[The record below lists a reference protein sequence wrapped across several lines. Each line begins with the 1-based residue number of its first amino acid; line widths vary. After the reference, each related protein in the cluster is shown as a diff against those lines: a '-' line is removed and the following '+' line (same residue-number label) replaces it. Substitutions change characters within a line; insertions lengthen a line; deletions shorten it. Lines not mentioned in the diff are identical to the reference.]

1 MAGNPHAKALHQS
14 KFAGVF
20 LVTGGGVTLL
30 SELLS
35 EPGAS
40 ATVLEASVPY
50 AEAALIEQLGGK
62 PDQACSADTARA
74 LAMAAFQRACELNTQ
89 NITGQERKQEHLMGV
104 GCTAALATNR
114 KKRGAHRAYLAVQTL
129 AKTATA
135 TVEFAK
141 GPSGMG
147 DRTSEEDQVTALA
160 WRLLDETLDVRLN
173 APALATSSNAT
184 IDTVIAH
191 SAWSKLLG
199 GEISSTANQLKKNAS
214 KTQSTIRPKALLPGS
229 FNPLH
234 AGHLQ
239 MAKHASQ
246 TLDTDVAFELCI
258 DNVDKPA
265 LSYVDLQQRQNQF
278 EDDSLWLTN
287 LPTFIEKAREFPNC
301 TFVVGIDTLVRIGEP
316 RYYESAAAMHDS
328 FTEYTK
334 LGTRFLVFGRNDGR
348 GFQTLANNDVP
359 EALAALCTNVTE
371 DEFRV
376 DLSSTE
382 LRNVAA
388 NSSEKI

>member
-1 MAGNPHAKALHQS
+1 MPGNPHAKALHQS

-50 AEAALIEQLGGK
+50 AEAALVEQLGGQ

-74 LAMAAFQRACELNTQ
+74 LAMAAFQRACDLNTA
-89 NITGQERKQEHLMGV
+89 GQEHKIQDLIGF

-129 AKTATA
+129 TKTATA
-135 TVEFAK
+135 TVEFDK
-141 GPSGMG
+141 GASGMG
-147 DRTSEEDQVTALA
+147 DRNIEEDQVTTLA
-160 WRLLDETLDVRLN
+160 WCLLDETLDDETLDVRLN
-173 APALATSSNAT
+173 APALAASSSAT
-184 IDTVIAH
+184 IEQVTAH
-191 SAWSKLLG
+191 SSWSKLLN
-199 GEISSTANQLKKNAS
+199 GEISSTSNQNAS
-214 KTQSTIRPKALLPGS
+214 KQQQAIRPKALLSGS

-234 AGHLQ
+234 EGHLQ
-239 MAKHASQ
+239 MADHASQ
-246 TLDTDVAFELCI
+246 VLDTDVAFELCI

-265 LSYVDLQQRQNQF
+265 LSYVDLHKRQSQF
-278 EDDSLWLTN
+278 EHSVLWLTN

-301 TFVVGIDTLVRIGEP
+301 TFVVGIDTLVRIGQP
-316 RYYESAAAMHDS
+316 RYYENAAAMHDS
-328 FTEYTK
+328 FAEYTR
-334 LGTRFLVFGRNDGR
+334 LGTRFLVFGRNDNS
-348 GFQTLANNDVP
+348 GFQTLANSDVP

-382 LRNVAA
+382 LRNIGNDNTA
-388 NSSEKI
+388 ET

>member
-1 MAGNPHAKALHQS
+1 MSGNPHAKALHQS

-30 SELLS
+30 SELLT

-50 AEAALIEQLGGK
+50 AEAALIEQLGGQ
-62 PDQACSADTARA
+62 PDQACSADTATA
-74 LAMAAFQRACELNTQ
+74 LAMAAFQRACDLNTP
-89 NITGQERKQEHLMGV
+89 GQELKQEHLLGF

-129 AKTATA
+129 SKTATA
-135 TVEFAK
+135 TVEFDK
-141 GPSGMG
+141 GTSGMG
-147 DRTSEEDQVTALA
+147 DRHDEEDQVTNLA

-173 APALATSSNAT
+173 APALATSSNAIISQVT
-184 IDTVIAH
+184 AQ
-191 SAWSKLLG
+191 SSWSKLLS
-199 GEISSTANQLKKNAS
+199 GEISSAPGQNTPKQQQ
-214 KTQSTIRPKALLPGS
+214 TTRPKALLPGS

-234 AGHLQ
+234 DGHLQ

-246 TLDTDVAFELCI
+246 VLETEVAFELCI

-265 LSYVDLQQRQNQF
+265 LSYVDLQERQSQF
-278 EDDSLWLTN
+278 EHNALWLTN

-301 TFVVGIDTLVRIGEP
+301 TFVVGIDTLVRIGKP
-316 RYYESAAAMHDS
+316 RYYESATAMNDS
-328 FTEYTK
+328 FAEYTK
-334 LGTRFLVFGRNDGR
+334 LGTHFLVFGRKDAS
-348 GFQTLANNDVP
+348 GFQTLANSDVP

-376 DLSSTE
+376 DLSSTD
-382 LRNVAA
+382 LRNINAE
-388 NSSEKI
+388 SSA